1 MNVWLQGII
10 STVQETKTGK
20 DKEYSKYTTP
30 IPNAIIDLKGI
41 KKGDK
46 LKWTFDNGNIILE
59 IIKEG

>member
-1 MNVWLQGII
+1 MKGTI

-20 DKEYSKYTTP
+20 DKLYSKYTTP
-30 IPNAIIDLKGI
+30 IPNAIVDLKRI

-46 LKWTFDNGNIILE
+46 LKWTFDNRNIILE